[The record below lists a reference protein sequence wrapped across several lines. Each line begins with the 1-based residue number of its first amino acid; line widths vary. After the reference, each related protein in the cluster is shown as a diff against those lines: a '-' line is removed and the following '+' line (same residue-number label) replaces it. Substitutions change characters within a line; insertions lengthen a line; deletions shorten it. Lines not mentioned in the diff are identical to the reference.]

1 MKNLHILLVLL
12 LFGSAV
18 QGQNEKSQTSFSHK
32 GYYNATN
39 FGFLAGSIKNQNKAP
54 FSFMMINGYGVT
66 DQIALGFGFGAEFL
80 QESYLPLVLDARYYF
95 RTQKLSPFI
104 FIQGGYSLALDNET
118 NNYITYPYSSS
129 SLWSGYTTLKPKG
142 GWLFNPGVGI
152 KSMFSDNLG
161 ITFSIAYRFQRLNY
175 DKKGEEIDK
184 VLEIDMNRLEIKFG
198 ILFK

>member
-12 LFGSAV
+12 LFGSTV
-18 QGQNEKSQTSFSHK
+18 QGQEEKTQASFSHK

-54 FSFMMINGYGVT
+54 FSFMMINGYGIT

-95 RTQKLSPFI
+95 RTQKLSPFV
-104 FIQGGYSLALDNET
+104 FVQGGYAIPLDNET
-118 NNYITYPYSSS
+118 ENYHLAYSDSY
-129 SLWSGYTTLKPKG
+129 WSGYDLLKPKG

-175 DKKGEEIDK
+175 DKEEEEIDK
-184 VLEIDMNRLEIKFG
+184 VMEIDLNRLEIKFG

>member
-1 MKNLHILLVLL
+1 MKNLNILLVLL

-18 QGQNEKSQTSFSHK
+18 QGQEEKSETTFSHK

-39 FGFLAGSIKNQNKAP
+39 FGILAGSTKNENKAP

-66 DQIALGFGFGAEFL
+66 DQIAVGIGFGAEFL

-95 RTQKLSPFI
+95 RKQKLSPFI
-104 FIQGGYSLALDNET
+104 FFQGGYSVPLDNET
-118 NNYITYPYSSS
+118 ERYHLIYYSSI
-129 SLWSGYTTLKPKG
+129 WSGYDIMKPKG
-142 GWLFNPGVGI
+142 GWLINPGVGI
-152 KSMFSDNLG
+152 KSMFSENLG

-175 DKKGEEIDK
+175 DKDGEEFDK
-184 VLEIDMNRLEIKFG
+184 VLVIDMNRLEIKLG